1 VRLPPRGQQGDEV
14 APKITLYGLA
24 RVPFTEKCRR
34 ALVLKGLAFELL
46 EPTGPEDFQR
56 WSPET
61 GLLPVMTIDDELVSD
76 STNILLRLDVL
87 QPEPPLLS
95 PDPVVAAQQR
105 QLEDWADE
113 SFLWY
118 YQEWLRTGGEAT
130 ASSPASGT
138 RGRLRRIRARLR
150 GRAEREPP
158 QAELLRGIDDRFGD
172 LENFLGARPFFY
184 AQQPSMADLTI
195 YAMLRSMQMDEIT
208 GAARLLAARPLL
220 LAFMRRVEEAT
231 GG

>member
-1 VRLPPRGQQGDEV
+1 V

-34 ALVLKGLAFELL
+34 ALVLKQLEFELR
-46 EPTGPEDFQR
+46 EPSGPEDFRR

-76 STNILLRLDVL
+76 STSILLRIEALYPD
-87 QPEPPLLS
+87 PPLLS
-95 PDPVVAAQQR
+95 RDPVVAAQQR

-118 YQEWLRTGGEAT
+118 YQEWLRAGGDAG
-130 ASSPASGT
+130 ARPPPSGAG
-138 RGRLRRIRARLR
+138 GRLRRLGARLR
-150 GRAEREPP
+150 ARAEREPP
-158 QAELLRGIDDRFGD
+158 QAELLRGIDDRLGD
-172 LENFLGARPFFY
+172 LENFLGARPFFF
-184 AQQPSMADLTI
+184 ADQPSMADLTV
-195 YAMLRSMQMDEIT
+195 YAMLGSLKMDQIT
-208 GAARLLAARPLL
+208 GAARLLAGRPAL
-220 LAFMRRVEEAT
+220 LAFMRRVEQAT

>member
-1 VRLPPRGQQGDEV
+1 VV
-14 APKITLYGLA
+14 PKITLYGLA

-34 ALVLKGLAFELL
+34 ALVLKGLAFELR
-46 EPTGPEDFQR
+46 EPSGPEDFQR

-61 GLLPVMTIDDELVSD
+61 GLLPVMTIDDERVSD
-76 STNILLRLDVL
+76 STNILLRLEELCPD
-87 QPEPPLLS
+87 PPLLS

-118 YQEWLRTGGEAT
+118 YQEWLRAGAEAGS
-130 ASSPASGT
+130 APPASGA
-138 RGRLRRIRARLR
+138 RGRLRRLGARLR
-150 GRAEREPP
+150 ARAEREPP
-158 QAELLRGIDDRFGD
+158 QSELLRGIGDRFGD

-184 AQQPSMADLTI
+184 ADRVSMADLTV

-208 GAARLLAARPLL
+208 GAARLLAERPAL
-220 LAFMRRVEEAT
+220 LAFMRRVEQAT